1 MKTCLMTL
9 VNANQSHNE
18 ISLHIYKMTIIFK
31 KKEKGAG
38 KDEEKL
44 EPSCIA
50 GGNIKY

>member
-1 MKTCLMTL
+1 MKTCSMTL

-18 ISLHIYKMTIIFK
+18 ISLHIHKMVIIK
-31 KKEKGAG
+31 GEKGAG

-50 GGNIKY
+50 GGNIK